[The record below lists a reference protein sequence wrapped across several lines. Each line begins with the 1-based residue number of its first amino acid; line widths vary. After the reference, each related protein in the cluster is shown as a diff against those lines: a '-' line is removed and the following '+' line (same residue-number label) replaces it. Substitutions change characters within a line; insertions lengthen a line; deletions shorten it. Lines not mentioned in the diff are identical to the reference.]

1 MTREEMEMLLERFSA
16 VIAELAETFS
26 LR

>member
-1 MTREEMEMLLERFSA
+1 MSHEEMEMLLERFSA
-16 VIAELAETFS
+16 VIAELAEPLP